1 MTVRFDVEV
10 SLAFGAD
17 LSADPAT
24 WSWTDITDYC
34 MVREGGVWI
43 QRGRRDWQATTTP
56 AVCELLVNNADG
68 RFSRLNPSGAW
79 YSQLGKNTPLR
90 IRACAAGGA
99 LTTRFVG
106 FIAELPPQW
115 DPSESHYWVKI
126 AAAGVLRRLGL
137 RSTPLRSSV
146 ARVFAALSPLRY
158 WPMEDGS
165 AAESF
170 AEFGG
175 GPPMTFFG
183 DLTLAGESPD
193 GSAPLPTLS
202 ATTGLQATIGAE
214 SDTGTWTA
222 VGVFNM
228 PASPAAATAVMRW
241 YTTGSLPIWQV
252 VITPGSPDTIA
263 LQAYDAGGTLR
274 INASMNFTSILAA
287 ELTDTWVAI
296 VAEAAQNGGD
306 VDASLT
312 VIETDTS
319 TATTTDSETGYVTGT
334 LASFAVNPSAGIEG
348 LSLGHI
354 GFWNETVSV
363 VAADVA
369 RAMTGWTF
377 ESASARFLRLCREES
392 VSWYVDIDNQPYTQ
406 AMGPRVPAALLE
418 MLRETEAAD
427 AAMIAERL
435 TGELGFYSVQDR
447 MNQAV
452 ALALDY
458 DASHIKPPFDPADD
472 DAQVVNDVTITRT
485 TGSNGARGSSG
496 RAQQVTGPLG
506 TDPETGI
513 GRYELAATLNLYQD
527 SQTLHAAGWRL
538 SLGTVDEYRYPQV
551 HLMFHSSSALLT
563 PWLACDLG
571 SRVTIDNMPANMP
584 PDLVDQTVEGYTER
598 ISSVEWDAVLNL
610 SPYKPYKVF
619 EFADTTSDASEF
631 VGRHAGDTAAI
642 RAAIDSDDTS
652 ILFDPNAFR
661 WTAVADDFDPDLDVR
676 LGGEVVS
683 VSTIATTA
691 ATFVAAGTVAHA
703 SNANVTP
710 SLPAGVA
717 ANDLLL
723 ILAAIRNSGTGV
735 PVAPTGYT
743 RLPAFLETSNVQLF
757 AKVHSG
763 SESNPT
769 VTFTGGVANADT
781 SAQMAAFRNMPITL
795 DDLADVVLNAAPQY
809 NTSAQNIP
817 TSYLA
822 AGSYPGCV
830 VLALAWKQD
839 DWTSVT
845 SPSGFTEIGEPDT
858 TTGDDQGITWAYRID
873 TTPTLVA
880 AGSFTVTGGGSAIS
894 RSSVVSL
901 AGGFQTMTVS
911 ARSVNGLTK
920 SHAAG
925 TRIDAEQA
933 YVLGL

>member
-458 DASHIKPPFDPADD
+458 DLGHIKQPFTPADD
-472 DAQVVNDVTITRT
+472 DALVINDVTITRN
-485 TGSNGARGSSG
+485 TGSNGSTGSSG
-496 RAQQVTGPLG
+496 HAEQVTGPLG

-513 GRYELAATLNLYQD
+513 GRYELALTLNLYRD

-551 HLMFHSSSALLT
+551 HLMFHSSSSLLT
-563 PWLACDLG
+563 SWLACDLG

-584 PDLVDQTVEGYTER
+584 PDLVDQTIEGYGER
-598 ISSVEWDAVLNL
+598 ISSVEWDVVLDL
-610 SPYKPYKVF
+610 SPYKPYAVL
-619 EFADTTSDASEF
+619 ELADPTSDAGEF
-631 VGRHAGDTAAI
+631 VGRLAGDELAAI
-642 RAAIDSDDTS
+642 RATIDSDDLSVTV
-652 ILFDPNAFR
+652 DPNRTRF
-661 WTAVADDFDPDLDVR
+661 TTVADDFDPDPEFR
-676 LGGEVVS
+676 LGGEVVA
-683 VSTIATTA
+683 VSGISTTA
-691 ATFVAAGTVAHA
+691 ATYVAAGAGSHA
-703 SNANVTP
+703 DNAAVTP
-710 SLPAGVA
+710 AMYAGA
-717 ANDLLL
+717 TTGDL
-723 ILAAIRNSGTGV
+723 ICVVGRIRGTTGALAD
-735 PVAPTGYT
+735 PTGYT
-743 RLPAFLETSNVQLF
+743 LMKQIGRLYLW
-757 AKVHSG
+757 AKVHDG
-763 SESNPT
+763 SEADPTLTPSLGAAGDTVSGFTFGLRGMPTTLTDLTDIIVPPAPSQSN
-769 VTFTGGVANADT
+769 
-781 SAQMAAFRNMPITL
+781 S
-795 DDLADVVLNAAPQY
+795 
-809 NTSAQNIP
+809 SAQNIA
-817 TSYLA
+817 Y
-822 AGSYPGCV
+822 GGIYPKHQEGCV
-830 VLALAWKQD
+830 ILLIAGKSD
-839 DWTSVT
+839 DWTSAAVT
-845 SPSGFTEIGEPDT
+845 GLTEIGEPDT
-858 TTGDDQGITWAYRID
+858 TTGNDQGLYAAYSIQ
-873 TTPTLVA
+873 TTPAVVA
-880 AGSFTVTGGGSAIS
+880 ESSITVTGGASA
-894 RSSVVSL
+894 VSESMLLAL
-901 AGGFQTMTVS
+901 AGGFQTFTIS
-911 ARSVNGLTK
+911 ARSVNGAVK
-920 SHAAG
+920 SHTAG
-925 TRIDAEQA
+925 TQIEVENALPLA
-933 YVLGL
+933 L